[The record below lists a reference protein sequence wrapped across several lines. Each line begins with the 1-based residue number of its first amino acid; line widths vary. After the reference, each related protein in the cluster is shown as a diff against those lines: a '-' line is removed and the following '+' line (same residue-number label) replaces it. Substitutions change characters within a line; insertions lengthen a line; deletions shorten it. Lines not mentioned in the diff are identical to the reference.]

1 MSNKIQP
8 TTAASR
14 HFESKV
20 FKCTLVEL
28 TQREQRKVPRIVAKC
43 CQYLEDTATELQGLL
58 RVSAIKDDVEALKHE
73 IDRCKCSCLA

>member
-14 HFESKV
+14 QFDSKV

-28 TQREQRKVPRIVAKC
+28 SQREGRKIPRIVAKS
-43 CQYLEDTATELQGLL
+43 CQFLEDTATDVQGLL
-58 RVSAIKDDVEALKHE
+58 RVSAVKDDVEALKNE
-73 IDRCKCSCLA
+73 IDRCKCWIE

>member
-14 HFESKV
+14 QFDSKV

-28 TQREQRKVPRIVAKC
+28 SQREGRKIPRIVAKS
-43 CQYLEDTATELQGLL
+43 CQFLEDTATELQGLL
-58 RVSAIKDDVEALKHE
+58 RVSAIKDDVEALKNE
-73 IDRCKCSCLA
+73 IDRCK